1 MSARPKRTCEIN
13 TDFTTGEEQ
22 TVITVE
28 CSPPIMALAW
38 VNFLKQRLHVLQL
51 DYKHVSADRIVVAS
65 RPEAAE
71 SVARLLR
78 SAAESADHY
87 VTTGRGNAS
96 AHTPQNQTAAR
107 AAQQRAELGQRA
119 ALFGEP

>member
-1 MSARPKRTCEIN
+1 MSALPKRTCEIN
-13 TDFTTGEEQ
+13 TDFTTGEAE

-28 CSPPIMALAW
+28 TSPPIMALAW

-51 DYKHVSADRIVVAS
+51 DYRHISAERIVVAS

-87 VTTGRGNAS
+87 VKTARGNAS
-96 AHTPQNQTAAR
+96 AHTPQNETAAK
-107 AAQQRAELGQRA
+107 AAQRRVELGQRA

>member
-1 MSARPKRTCEIN
+1 MSALPKRICEIF
-13 TDFTTGEEQ
+13 TDFTTGEAE

-28 CSPPIMALAW
+28 SAPPIIALAW

-65 RPEAAE
+65 RPQAAE

-78 SAAESADHY
+78 SAAESADSY
-87 VTTGRGNAS
+87 VKTARDHVRADNT
-96 AHTPQNQTAAR
+96 QNQA
-107 AAQQRAELGQRA
+107 AAQAAQRRAELGESA
-119 ALFGEP
+119 ALFGER